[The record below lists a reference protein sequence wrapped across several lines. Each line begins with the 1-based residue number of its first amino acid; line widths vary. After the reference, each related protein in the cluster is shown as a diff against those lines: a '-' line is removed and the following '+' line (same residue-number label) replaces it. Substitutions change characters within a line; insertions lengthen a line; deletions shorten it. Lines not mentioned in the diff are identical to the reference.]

1 LTQPVGPEK
10 KSSFNYTTYILEAND
25 NFIKWSGSRT
35 VAIPYDLQE
44 EELMKLLPQINGVLF
59 TGGALTLIDPVTHE
73 QHQYYKLAKK
83 IFNYSKY
90 MKDVKN
96 ETWPVLGIC

>member
-25 NFIKWSGSRT
+25 NFIKWPGSRT